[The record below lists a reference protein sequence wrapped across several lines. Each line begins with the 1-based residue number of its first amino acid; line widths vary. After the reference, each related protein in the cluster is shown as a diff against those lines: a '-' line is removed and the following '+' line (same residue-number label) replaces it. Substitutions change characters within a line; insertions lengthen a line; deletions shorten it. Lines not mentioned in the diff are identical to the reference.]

1 MHEHPWQWEQHLM
14 GPGSHRGGRPGAR
27 DAWDFFG
34 GPPPRADRG
43 AVRYLVLDAIEK
55 QPRHGYEIMAA
66 IEERSGRTYRPSPGV
81 IYPTLQLLEE
91 LGHAR
96 VEEHDGRKTYAI
108 TADGKRDLE
117 EHRDEVTD
125 FYERSGAG
133 SWEEYAEELLQWLS
147 RWDTEYAKF
156 IDPKIQ
162 LLTAL
167 EEHHHPRLREEVERF
182 LEDVNEPARF
192 HAAATLLAHG
202 DAEALPALVKLL
214 LDEESVRV
222 RTKVAEGLGARAWRI
237 PDADRAAVRKV
248 LPPPFTVDADGR
260 VLKR

>member
-133 SWEEYAEELLQWLS
+133 SWEEYAEELGDLIKHATRLFRVFRRS
-147 RWDTEYAKF
+147 ARRGRLTPSAMK
-156 IDPKIQ
+156 KI
-162 LLTAL
+162 
-167 EEHHHPRLREEVERF
+167 R
-182 LEDVNEPARF
+182 
-192 HAAATLLAHG
+192 ATL
-202 DAEALPALVKLL
+202 DEALSKIESIVD
-214 LDEESVRV
+214 DE
-222 RTKVAEGLGARAWRI
+222 RA
-237 PDADRAAVRKV
+237 
-248 LPPPFTVDADGR
+248 
-260 VLKR
+260 

>member
-1 MHEHPWQWEQHLM
+1 MHEERHWHWQRHLM
-14 GPGSHRGGRPGAR
+14 GPGSHRGGRFGAR

-108 TADGKRDLE
+108 TPDGKRDLE
-117 EHRDEVTD
+117 EHREEVDE
-125 FYERSGAG
+125 FYDRSGAG
-133 SWEEYAEELLQWLS
+133 SWEEYAEELGDLIKHATRLFKVFRHS
-147 RWDTEYAKF
+147 ARRGR
-156 IDPKIQ
+156 
-162 LLTAL
+162 LTPTTMKKVRTVL
-167 EEHHHPRLREEVERF
+167 
-182 LEDVNEPARF
+182 D
-192 HAAATLLAHG
+192 
-202 DAEALPALVKLL
+202 EALAKIEALV
-214 LDEESVRV
+214 D
-222 RTKVAEGLGARAWRI
+222 
-237 PDADRAAVRKV
+237 
-248 LPPPFTVDADGR
+248 DGR
-260 VLKR
+260 S